1 MTGTIKPLPCP
12 YCGAEEI
19 EAWDGS
25 ANFMECQFC
34 QMTGPHA
41 PSESSAIDLWNKLPR
56 SLKMTH
62 EPPKQPDQYYWANDS
77 NLMALVVRV
86 VDINGTLLA
95 KIPGSNEACPLSD
108 FVEWSDRPLIYPLEE
123 S

>member
-25 ANFMECQFC
+25 ANFMECQGC

-56 SLKMTH
+56 TAWVD
-62 EPPKQPDQYYWANDS
+62 EPQLNEWNRWSDGTCNNVSFVHAD
-77 NLMALVVRV
+77 
-86 VDINGTLLA
+86 GTLCIGGSDITWPELGA
-95 KIPGSNEACPLSD
+95 KWFPVPSP
-108 FVEWSDRPLIYPLEE
+108 EE